1 MAKNAQERE
10 GREIWKERGGR
21 ERGRANVGW
30 NQTRMGV
37 PLHTTRVTHTYCRCT
52 NKRINYPFTR
62 LWPCVCTFTLCLP
75 KAPRMGFWL
84 APCVYTYHVMLSKT
98 EIEDRNR
105 FPPRRPAPLLP
116 FQLVVLKLAALEDRI
131 ALSLC

>member
-37 PLHTTRVTHTYCRCT
+37 PLHTTPGDTH
-52 NKRINYPFTR
+52 IP
-62 LWPCVCTFTLCLP
+62 W
-75 KAPRMGFWL
+75 
-84 APCVYTYHVMLSKT
+84 
-98 EIEDRNR
+98 
-105 FPPRRPAPLLP
+105 
-116 FQLVVLKLAALEDRI
+116 
-131 ALSLC
+131 